1 MDPAGTA
8 ALACQRQLYGFLLEK
23 IIFFFRVCDF
33 FPQMKMK
40 LFMCDFALVKC
51 TQAIIFPLQP
61 EPGQKIKNKKKE
73 RREERQEEN

>member
-1 MDPAGTA
+1 
-8 ALACQRQLYGFLLEK
+8 
-23 IIFFFRVCDF
+23 
-33 FPQMKMK
+33 MKMK